1 MNAALTSP
9 ILTPGKCWSVAELI
23 PTNSPS
29 GMEDVSTVRQYYAV
43 DPDQVWLF
51 KYNAEFGSQ
60 NQNFAKSENQTLGKY
75 PRMGH
80 GLRNNISGQVSALL
94 GSEIKPG
101 TSTNADQPG
110 GYRERL
116 RSVRV
121 ERAAAQKSSNDS
133 IDLLNAWREIAYSK
147 NPKLLKDVKGQSWIV
162 QITSNQNTPK
172 SQVDGRP
179 DTISFSWTQID
190 DPEGMAI
197 IGDLDTN
204 INGDYK

>member
-1 MNAALTSP
+1 M
-9 ILTPGKCWSVAELI
+9 
-23 PTNSPS
+23 
-29 GMEDVSTVRQYYAV
+29 
-43 DPDQVWLF
+43 
-51 KYNAEFGSQ
+51 
-60 NQNFAKSENQTLGKY
+60 
-75 PRMGH
+75 
-80 GLRNNISGQVSALL
+80 SALL

-101 TSTNADQPG
+101 TVTKDVATIETQPG

-116 RSVRV
+116 RSRITGT
-121 ERAAAQKSSNDS
+121 RKSSNDS

-179 DTISFSWTQID
+179 DTISFSWVQSD
-190 DPEGMAI
+190 DPKGMVLT
-197 IGDLDTN
+197 GDLDTN